1 MRPFKYIQ
9 SFVAL
14 VNIVIAILFIIAAF
28 SDYISPGQSVFF
40 SYLGLLFP
48 IFFIINFSFLIYWLV
63 LRRWSYFF
71 IICCS
76 FLLCWKPIS
85 RYAPFHFPTDM
96 AQQDNVIKVLSY
108 NVMGFGYKDHTPNNP
123 NEILQYVIHSEA
135 DIVCL
140 QEYLVGTSENFL
152 TQEKI
157 CEALHMY
164 PYHYTLPLVYYKKYA
179 MGLAVFSKYPIL
191 NSWKVRYD
199 SSFNGSSVHE
209 IDMNGKKVMV
219 INNHLES
226 FKLTMDD
233 RSKYSDFLK
242 NMNMDTFDGLRE
254 TVQRKLGSAFVI
266 RAEQA
271 EIVADEIANLQGD
284 YMIVCGDFNDTP
296 ISYAHRVI
304 QGNSLIDAYAESGRG
319 IGISYNQNFFWF
331 RIDHILHSPNIKSY
345 NTTVDKVALSDHFPI
360 WTYLEMK

>member
-1 MRPFKYIQ
+1 MKPFKFIH

-14 VNIVIAILFIIAAF
+14 VNIIVALLFIIAAF
-28 SDYISPGQSVFF
+28 SDFISPNQSVFF

-48 IFFIINFSFLIYWLV
+48 LFFIANFCFLLYWLI
-63 LRRWSYFF
+63 LRKWGYFF

-85 RYAPFHFPTDM
+85 RYVPFHLPTKTI
-96 AQQDNVIKVLSY
+96 QQDNVIKVLSY
-108 NVMGFGYKDHTPNNP
+108 NVMGFGYKDHAPDKP
-123 NEILQYVIHSEA
+123 NEILQYVINSEA

-140 QEYLVGTSENFL
+140 QEYMVGTSENFL

-157 CEALHMY
+157 RKALYMY
-164 PYHYTLPLVYYKKYA
+164 PYHYSLPLVHYKKYTI
-179 MGLAVFSKYPIL
+179 GLALFSKYPIL

-233 RSKYSDFLK
+233 RSKYADFVK
-242 NMNMDTFDGLRE
+242 NMNMDTFDGMRE
-254 TVQRKLGSAFVI
+254 TVQQKLGSAFVI

-271 EIVADEIANLQGD
+271 EIIADEIANLKGD
-284 YMIVCGDFNDTP
+284 YMIVCGDFNDTS

-304 QGNSLIDAYAESGRG
+304 QGNSLVDAFVESGRG
-319 IGISYNQNFFWF
+319 IGISYSQNFFWF
-331 RIDHILHSPNIKSY
+331 RIDHILHSPNMKSY

-360 WTYLEMK
+360 WTYLEMN